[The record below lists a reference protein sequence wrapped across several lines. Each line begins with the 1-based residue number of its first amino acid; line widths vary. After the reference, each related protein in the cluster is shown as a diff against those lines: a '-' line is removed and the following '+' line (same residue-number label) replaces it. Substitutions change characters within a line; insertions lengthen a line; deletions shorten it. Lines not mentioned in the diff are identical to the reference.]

1 MGRAQFL
8 DVMTV
13 SDVMIDTLR
22 WSGGNTALDALSSA
36 LPIVTVEGRYM
47 RGRETAA
54 MLRIRGIGEL
64 IAANADQYLGLAQK
78 VASEPAY
85 RRELALRIRTRL
97 PDLVDR
103 SEPIAALAGALE
115 RVATQQAR
123 GGRDV

>member
-1 MGRAQFL
+1 
-8 DVMTV
+8 
-13 SDVMIDTLR
+13 
-22 WSGGNTALDALSSA
+22 
-36 LPIVTVEGRYM
+36 M
-47 RGRETAA
+47 RGRQTAA
-54 MLRIRGIGEL
+54 MLRILGIGEL
-64 IAANADQYLGLAQK
+64 IAANTDQYLGLAQK

-103 SEPIAALAGALE
+103 SEPIDALAGALE

>member
-47 RGRETAA
+47 RGRQTAA
-54 MLRIRGIGEL
+54 MLRIRGIGGL

-78 VASEPAY
+78 VASEPTY